1 MKIAVRRVLS
11 THIIKV
17 HSISD
22 LDFKLAKAFLG
33 SRAVQSLSRDDTV
46 ELRKRLTILEKR
58 RGGTQRSVAVSSEP
72 KVAGQTKEPVDDAK
86 MKSVA

>member
-46 ELRKRLTILEKR
+46 ELRKRLTILEKS

-72 KVAGQTKEPVDDAK
+72 KSSGANERIRG
-86 MKSVA
+86 